1 MSDVQSTFSKSV
13 TRGCL
18 LFPLHIQS
26 ESQNTHTHYIQT
38 TCVKVAVYNS
48 FVYFFMISELYTV
61 KRVELTV
68 EFESSVGCLFSKSI
82 KH

>member
-1 MSDVQSTFSKSV
+1 MRLSFVSITHSI
-13 TRGCL
+13 R
-18 LFPLHIQS
+18 IS
-26 ESQNTHTHYIQT
+26 EHTHYIQT

-48 FVYFFMISELYTV
+48 FVYFFMILELYTV